1 LQATLQILI
10 GPETGRMIHLKAGQV
25 ARFGRTEWC
34 DFAFPY
40 DALLAD
46 VHFSLETT
54 DESVNLVDLSDGAGV
69 LVDGKP
75 TSNSWLRSGQ
85 KIQAGNLIFAITTE
99 RLFQTSGAGPVSV
112 ARETAPAPPPP
123 SLAREICEGLDLTDP
138 ARELIDDTIEIP
150 PYLDKLSAEM
160 LFSDALTIL
169 AAWLGKRK
177 AVWWGAECIAAACG
191 ERLPAQADLLALVR
205 DWAVSPT
212 EERRRLAAAA
222 AESADAKLPACWLA
236 RAAGWSGG
244 SLAPPDLPV
253 VPPGEQLTAKALLA
267 ALLLAAV
274 FSDPAQAGH
283 NYNQFIELGKGLGQ
297 TTLEWEQ

>member
-10 GPETGRMIHLKAGQV
+10 GPETGRMIHLKSGQV

-40 DALLAD
+40 DPLLAD

-54 DESVNLVDLSDGAGV
+54 EESVNLVDLSDGAGV

-75 TSNSWLRSGQ
+75 TSNCGLRSGQ
-85 KIQAGNLIFAITTE
+85 KIQAGNLIFAIATE

-112 ARETAPAPPPP
+112 ARETAPPPPP
-123 SLAREICEGLDLTDP
+123 PALARDVCEGVELTDP

-150 PYLDKLSAEM
+150 PYLDKLAAEK
-160 LFSDALTIL
+160 LFPDALTTV

-191 ERLPAQADLLALVR
+191 ERLEAQADLLALVR
-205 DWAVSPT
+205 AWVATPT
-212 EERRRLAAAA
+212 EDYRRLAAAA
-222 AESADAKLPACWLA
+222 AESADTKLPVCWLA
-236 RAAGWSGG
+236 RAAAWSAG

-253 VPPGEQLTAKALLA
+253 VPPAEQLSGKVLLA
-267 ALLLAAV
+267 GLLLAAV
-274 FSDPAQAGH
+274 FNGPALAGH
-283 NYNQFIELGKGLGQ
+283 NYNQFIDLGKGLGQ
-297 TTLEWEQ
+297 TKLDWEH